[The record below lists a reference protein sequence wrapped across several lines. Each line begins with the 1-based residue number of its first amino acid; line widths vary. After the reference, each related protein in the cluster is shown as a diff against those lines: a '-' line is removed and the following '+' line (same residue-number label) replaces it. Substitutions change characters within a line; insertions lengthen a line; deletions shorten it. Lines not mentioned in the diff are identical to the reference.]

1 MGRKL
6 DPQEAH
12 RRALAKTYAAQEAA
26 FTRKET
32 KAIQNAQVQVDRNG
46 KRWTKMK
53 IDGVEFLMAV
63 EITLADGT
71 KILDPL
77 TKAQRRELRK
87 RLGLRPAE

>member
-6 DPQEAH
+6 EPQEAH
-12 RRALAKTYAAQEAA
+12 RRALAKTYSTLEAA

-32 KAIQNAQVQVDRNG
+32 KAIQNAQAQVDRNG

-53 IDGVEFLMAV
+53 IDGVEFRMAV

-77 TKAQRRELRK
+77 TKAQRRELRR
-87 RLGLRPAE
+87 RLGLRPE